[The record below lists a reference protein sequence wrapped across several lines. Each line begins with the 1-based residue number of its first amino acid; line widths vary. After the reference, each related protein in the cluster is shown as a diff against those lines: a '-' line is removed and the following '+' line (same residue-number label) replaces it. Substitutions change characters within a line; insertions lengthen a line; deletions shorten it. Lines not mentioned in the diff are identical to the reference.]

1 MANEIVNKI
10 NAFNEKQNKFIQQTN
25 VVVLRKYKT
34 KLKPT
39 TERLIEIPATV
50 QIVLVK
56 SNEEETIKIK
66 QQEKLTEKVLQFL
79 KDNNIIQLREE
90 VKVVYYCGDLRNYTA
105 TDEIVYKFPQR
116 RVDIKNNRPE
126 RFRDYSKTL
135 EQQKN
140 IMSLVNTAPTA
151 DISWKT
157 AIRKVG
163 SNFGLLLKIV
173 TEN

>member
-1 MANEIVNKI
+1 MANEVVNKI
-10 NAFNEKQNKFIQQTN
+10 NAFNQKQNQFIQQSN
-25 VVVLRKYKT
+25 VVVLRKYKS

-39 TERLIEIPATV
+39 SEKPVEIPITI

-66 QQEKLTEKVLQFL
+66 QQQQLTEKIIQLL
-79 KDNNIIQLREE
+79 KDNNIIELREQI
-90 VKVVYYCGDLRNYTA
+90 KVVYYCGDLRNYTA
-105 TDEIVYKFPQR
+105 TDKIVYKFPQR

-140 IMSLVNTAPTA
+140 SMSLVNTAPTV
-151 DISWKT
+151 DISWNT
-157 AIRKVG
+157 AIRKIG
-163 SNFGLLLKIV
+163 NNFGLLLKIV
-173 TEN
+173 THN